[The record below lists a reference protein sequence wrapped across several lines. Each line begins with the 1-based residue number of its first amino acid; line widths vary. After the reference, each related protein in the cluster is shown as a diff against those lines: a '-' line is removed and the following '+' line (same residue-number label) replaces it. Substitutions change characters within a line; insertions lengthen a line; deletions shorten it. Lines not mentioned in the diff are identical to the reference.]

1 MHSVHCASNQEA
13 QTMAEVVT
21 MPQLGSTMEEGII
34 VRWLKKPGDDV
45 KAGEP
50 LLEVETDKATME
62 VESPASGPL
71 SEILAREGQLVP
83 VRQAIAVIG
92 VGVVSGVNA
101 PSTPEA
107 ATPQALVP
115 KSAVNE
121 AIHRSRAEPTS
132 VVLSPRAR
140 RLAGANSVDA
150 VQLVGLGT
158 GPYGRV
164 LERDVMAFLATGPTT
179 LPPADKSPRFTP
191 LAARIAEDLGL
202 TQSDLALGLP
212 GSRVRSA
219 DVLNAAR
226 QPEPVKSPDAGTLD
240 GDYEVLAVSNLQK
253 RVAENVS
260 RSAFSAPHVTL
271 TLAVDMTECSRL
283 RALILPAIEQA
294 YGTRLSFTDL
304 IVRASALAL
313 LDHPRLNASFIGT
326 EIRLHKRVNIGV
338 AVALEDGLV
347 VPVLRDTSSSS
358 VGTISSTLKKLVA
371 RARENR
377 LTPDDFTGGTFTIT
391 NLGAFDIDTFD
402 PIIVTG
408 QAAILGVGRIAETPV
423 VVNGTIEIR
432 SLMNLCLSF
441 DHRVTNGAPA
451 ARFLQSIKQFL
462 EAPARLIV

>member
-1 MHSVHCASNQEA
+1 MHTVHCASIQEA

-21 MPQLGSTMEEGII
+21 MPQLGSTMEEGLI
-34 VRWLKKPGDDV
+34 VRWRKKPGDDV

-92 VGVVSGVNA
+92 VGVVPGVSA
-101 PSTPEA
+101 PSSPA
-107 ATPQALVP
+107 AAPTQALVP
-115 KSAVNE
+115 KVSADE
-121 AIHRSRAEPTS
+121 GSQRAQGEPTS
-132 VVLSPRAR
+132 VMLSPRAR
-140 RLAGANSVDA
+140 RLAAANSVDA
-150 VQLVGLGT
+150 AQLVGLGT

-164 LERDVMAFLATGPTT
+164 LERDVMAFLAGGPST
-179 LPPADKSPRFTP
+179 LSPADKSPRFTP
-191 LAARIAEDLGL
+191 LAARIAEDLGV

-226 QPEPVKSPDAGTLD
+226 QQEPVKLPDTGAID
-240 GDYEVLAVSNLQK
+240 VDYEVLAVSNLQK

-271 TLAVDMTECSRL
+271 TLAVDMTECTRL

-294 YGTRLSFTDL
+294 YGTRVSFTDL
-304 IVRASALAL
+304 IIRAAALAL
-313 LDHPRLNASFIGT
+313 LEHPRLNASFNGT
-326 EIRLHKRVNIGV
+326 EIRIHKKVNIGV

-347 VPVLRDTSSSS
+347 VPVLHDTSSSS
-358 VGTISSTLKKLVA
+358 VGTISSTLKQLVA

-423 VVNGTIEIR
+423 VVKGAIEIR
-432 SLMNLCLSF
+432 SMMNLCMSF

-451 ARFLQSIKQFL
+451 ARFLQSIKQLL